1 MKEAYEIVQ
10 AAREINR
17 FTAKEFIENIFDT
30 FFELHGDRR
39 FGDDPA
45 ILGGIA
51 SLEGRAVTVIG
62 TQKGHD
68 VKENVHRNFGSPHP
82 EGYRKS
88 IRLMKQAEKFG
99 RPIVTFIN
107 TSGAFCDVESEN
119 RGIGEAIA
127 ESLLVMSQLKVPL
140 LSIFIGEGGSGGALA
155 LGMGNQVWMM
165 ENSMY
170 SVLSPEGFASILWKD
185 SSRSKEAAEVMKIS
199 PQNLLELDVVDKII
213 PESKR
218 KKKIKNEDIF
228 YSMRKE
234 IIETLD
240 MMDEWKEEYIVQQRQ
255 KRFREF

>member
-1 MKEAYEIVQ
+1 MKDAYEIVQ

-17 FTAKEFIENIFDT
+17 FTTKELAENIFDT

-45 ILGGIA
+45 ILGGVA
-51 SLEGRAVTVIG
+51 TLEGRAVTVIG

-68 VKENVHRNFGSPHP
+68 VKENVYRNFGSPHP

-99 RPIVTFIN
+99 RPVVTFIN

-127 ESLLVMSQLKVPL
+127 ESLLVMSQLKVPI

-199 PQNLLELDVVDKII
+199 PQNLLDLDVVDKII

-218 KKKIKNEDIF
+218 KKKMKNEDIL

-234 IIETLD
+234 ILETLN
-240 MMDEWKEEYIVQQRQ
+240 MMDQWDEEYIVQQRQ
-255 KRFREF
+255 KRFRQF

>member
-10 AAREINR
+10 AARGVDR
-17 FTAKEFIENIFDT
+17 LTTREFAEYLFEN
-30 FFELHGDRR
+30 FFEMHGDRH

-45 ILGGIA
+45 IMGGVA
-51 SLEGRAVTVIG
+51 TLDGKPVTLIG
-62 TQKGHD
+62 TQKGHEI
-68 VKENVHRNFGSPHP
+68 KENIHRNFGSPHP

-99 RPIVTFIN
+99 RPVITFIN
-107 TSGAFCDVESEN
+107 TSGAFCDVESED

-127 ESLLVMSQLKVPL
+127 DSLLVMSQLKVPI

-155 LGMGNQVWMM
+155 LSMGNEVWMM

-185 SSRSKEAAEVMKIS
+185 ASRSKEAAEVMKIS
-199 PQNLLELDVVDKII
+199 PQNLLELDIIDKII
-213 PESKR
+213 PETKKR
-218 KKKIKNEDIF
+218 KKLKTEEILQTMK
-228 YSMRKE
+228 KE
-234 IIETLD
+234 IIEALNK
-240 MMDEWKEEYIVQQRQ
+240 MDEWDAEQIVQQRQ

>member
-17 FTAKEFIENIFDT
+17 FTTKELAENIFDA

-99 RPIVTFIN
+99 RPVITFIN

-127 ESLLVMSQLKVPL
+127 ESLLVMSQLKVPI

-199 PQNLLELDVVDKII
+199 PQNLLDLDVVDKII

-218 KKKIKNEDIF
+218 KKKMKNEDVLHL
-228 YSMRKE
+228 MRKE
-234 IIETLD
+234 IIGTLN
-240 MMDEWKEEYIVQQRQ
+240 MMDEWTQEYIVQQRQ
-255 KRFREF
+255 KRFRQF